1 MKPRMQRLRD
11 KRKDLRSSFM
21 SHFLACDDKSCT
33 RLNDLLDRIFFEGKA
48 RHGTKTYFRLSLV
61 SAVTSDSRKYVCV
74 RRLLF
79 ISFGIAFKN
88 VMVGE
93 MKK

>member
-1 MKPRMQRLRD
+1 MQRLRD

-48 RHGTKTYFRLSLV
+48 RHVTVLALSATNTECSLRVFFFFNESYF
-61 SAVTSDSRKYVCV
+61 Y
-74 RRLLF
+74 
-79 ISFGIAFKN
+79 
-88 VMVGE
+88 
-93 MKK
+93 

>member
-1 MKPRMQRLRD
+1 MQRLRD

-48 RHGTKTYFRLSLV
+48 RHVMQTYVGVKSLLCTLMGV
-61 SAVTSDSRKYVCV
+61 YSHYYAHLCACKVIIMHTYGRVQS
-74 RRLLF
+74 LLCTLMW
-79 ISFGIAFKN
+79 
-88 VMVGE
+88 V
-93 MKK
+93 